1 MSGIQAVRAAAF
13 LRKELGI
20 EVALVDGHYG
30 ELSVLVDGEEVINA
44 GALAFLGVL
53 PSLRRI
59 RDAVAAKLPNTA
71 NARAT
76 ASSRASNKES

>member
-1 MSGIQAVRAAAF
+1 MSGIQAARAAAF

-20 EVALVDGHYG
+20 HAVLVEGHYG
-30 ELSVLVDGEEVINA
+30 ELSVQVDGEEVING

-59 RDAVAAKLPNTA
+59 RDAVAEKVGPPQNSP
-71 NARAT
+71 
-76 ASSRASNKES
+76 ASSRSPDA

>member
-1 MSGIQAVRAAAF
+1 VSGIQAARAAAF

-20 EVALVDGHYG
+20 DAVLVEGHYG
-30 ELSVLVDGEEVINA
+30 ELSVQVDGEEVING

-59 RDAVAAKLPNTA
+59 RDAVAAKVGAPQNSPP
-71 NARAT
+71 
-76 ASSRASNKES
+76 SSQSPDA

>member
-1 MSGIQAVRAAAF
+1 MSGIQAARAAAY

-20 EVALVDGHYG
+20 DAVLVEGHYG
-30 ELSVLVDGEEVINA
+30 ELSVQVDGEEVING

-59 RDAVAAKLPNTA
+59 RDAVAAKVGAPQNSPP
-71 NARAT
+71 
-76 ASSRASNKES
+76 SSQSPDA

>member
-1 MSGIQAVRAAAF
+1 MSGIQAARAAAY

-20 EVALVDGHYG
+20 EAVLVEGHYG
-30 ELSVLVDGEEVINA
+30 ELSVQVDGEEVING

-59 RDAVAAKLPNTA
+59 RDAVAAKVGAPQNSPP
-71 NARAT
+71 
-76 ASSRASNKES
+76 SSQSPDA

>member
-1 MSGIQAVRAAAF
+1 MSGIQATRAAAF

-20 EVALVDGHYG
+20 DAVLVDGHYG
-30 ELSVLVDGEEVINA
+30 ELSVQVDGEEVINS

-59 RDAVAAKLPNTA
+59 RDAVAAKLGSHEHPP
-71 NARAT
+71 
-76 ASSRASNKES
+76 ASSKSPHV

>member
-1 MSGIQAVRAAAF
+1 VSGIQATRAAAH

-20 EVALVDGHYG
+20 DAVLVEGHYG
-30 ELSVLVDGEEVINA
+30 ELSVEVDGEEVING

-59 RDAVAAKLPNTA
+59 RDAVAARVGLQGNRST
-71 NARAT
+71 
-76 ASSRASNKES
+76 SSQSPDS

>member
-1 MSGIQAVRAAAF
+1 MSGIQASRAAAY

-20 EVALVDGHYG
+20 DAVVVEGHYG
-30 ELSVLVDGEEVINA
+30 ELSVHVDGEEVING

-59 RDAVAAKLPNTA
+59 RDAVAAKVGQPSSPS
-71 NARAT
+71 
-76 ASSRASNKES
+76 ASSQPPGA

>member
-1 MSGIQAVRAAAF
+1 MSGIQAARAAAF

-20 EVALVDGHYG
+20 DAVLVEGHYG
-30 ELSVLVDGEEVINA
+30 ELSVQVDGEEVING

-59 RDAVAAKLPNTA
+59 RDAVAAKVGPSQNSP
-71 NARAT
+71 AT
-76 ASSRASNKES
+76 SQSPDA

>member
-1 MSGIQAVRAAAF
+1 VSGIQAARAAAY

-20 EVALVDGHYG
+20 DAVLVEGHYG
-30 ELSVLVDGEEVINA
+30 ELSVLVDGEEVING

-59 RDAVAAKLPNTA
+59 RDAVTAKVGQPQNPP
-71 NARAT
+71 
-76 ASSRASNKES
+76 ASSEPSDT

>member
-1 MSGIQAVRAAAF
+1 MSGIQATRAAAH

-20 EVALVDGHYG
+20 DAVLVEGHYG
-30 ELSVLVDGEEVINA
+30 ELSVEVDGEEVING

-59 RDAVAAKLPNTA
+59 RDAVAARVGLQGNRST
-71 NARAT
+71 
-76 ASSRASNKES
+76 SSQSPDS

>member
-1 MSGIQAVRAAAF
+1 MSGIQAARAAAY

-20 EVALVDGHYG
+20 EAVVEEGHYG
-30 ELSVLVDGEEVINA
+30 ELSVQVNGEEVING

-59 RDAVAAKLPNTA
+59 RDAVAAKLSPPP
-71 NARAT
+71 
-76 ASSRASNKES
+76 

>member
-1 MSGIQAVRAAAF
+1 MSGIQAARAAAY

-20 EVALVDGHYG
+20 DAVLVEGHYG
-30 ELSVLVDGEEVINA
+30 ELSVQVDGEEVING

-59 RDAVAAKLPNTA
+59 RDAVAAKVGP
-71 NARAT
+71 RQKSSD
-76 ASSRASNKES
+76 SSRSPNA